1 MAGAGT
7 DASSSNPSPTVRTSS
22 YTTVSSGS
30 VSHARLRNSS
40 SVVAHRMSSATSR
53 SRHSGQRR
61 IPRTLRSTQH
71 GDTGGPLLLSSS
83 SSSNS
88 LAGRYRTISGATI
101 QHHTDDIAH
110 TDTVSSPLLRFASLR
125 LDTAVD
131 GEGPRLGQSVP
142 LAMVEG
148 SSDLDEFPALSTRP
162 MSDQNPVCPVPLTIA
177 MHAQFRM
184 NRTQSDNTTTEWPV
198 SRSLSGN
205 PSNSFVDVSSSCATE
220 NMGNNTNCSVE
231 PIGVNSGNGDIPS
244 IDDSSNRLQ
253 NECISHPSSGELG
266 SGDSASSPQPNTS
279 ESTFFSVR
287 FPPRRD
293 LNQSS
298 NLTTTPS
305 SNTNQEP
312 EADHD
317 FYRSDPNRPPYR
329 TTDHPQKI
337 LVGLNDLRQR
347 GQFCDVVLQAGS
359 SRLPAHRNVLASSSQ
374 YFYAMFTGPMA
385 EARSPCVQIQGID
398 ENALVQLIDFIYT
411 GEISVT
417 EENVQTLLPAANLL
431 QLPSVRD
438 SCCEFLQ
445 SQLHPSNCLGIQ
457 RFADLHDCPDLL
469 ASSRRFTEQ
478 HFGELLEQDDEFL
491 TLTAEQLGQL
501 IASDRLAVTED
512 QVFEAVLRW
521 IAHDVSNRQQAARNL
536 CGRVRF
542 SLLPRDYLVRLSQSE
557 AFLTANPWC
566 KDYLIEALS
575 YHLLSWDEKLRVTS
589 ERAKP
594 RTPVGL
600 PKVSVWTVSFIVS
613 CALATNLFERI
624 AHYIRY
630 TERRHTNAPHL
641 SDSSTFSSAPTSA
654 VNASSS
660 PGCLQQ
666 HHPLYL
672 PVCPWSI
679 QQPLFS

>member
-1 MAGAGT
+1 MYGESLFPHSTSRQGRLTYSSLDSHGGFTNSESAAHSVAESNGSSRTRFIPGLDGPNLSGTSVSGLHHRFSWRSRSQPPFSDAETAYRELASPIFLNTESNQQMAGAGT

-40 SVVAHRMSSATSR
+40 SVVAHRMSSAASR

-101 QHHTDDIAH
+101 QHHTDDVAH

-184 NRTQSDNTTTEWPV
+184 NRTQSDNATTEWPV

-205 PSNSFVDVSSSCATE
+205 PSNSFVDVSSSCTTE
-220 NMGNNTNCSVE
+220 NVGNNTNCSVE
-231 PIGVNSGNGDIPS
+231 PIGVNSGNEEIPP

-253 NECISHPSSGELG
+253 NERISHPSSGELG

-298 NLTTTPS
+298 NLTTAPS

-329 TTDHPQKI
+329 TADHPQKI

-478 HFGELLEQDDEFL
+478 HFG
-491 TLTAEQLGQL
+491 
-501 IASDRLAVTED
+501 I
-512 QVFEAVLRW
+512 
-521 IAHDVSNRQQAARNL
+521 HDI
-536 CGRVRF
+536 GI
-542 SLLPRDYLVRLSQSE
+542 
-557 AFLTANPWC
+557 TGG
-566 KDYLIEALS
+566 
-575 YHLLSWDEKLRVTS
+575 
-589 ERAKP
+589 
-594 RTPVGL
+594 VGL
-600 PKVSVWTVSFIVS
+600 LQNTFTVVAKDHMAQEIETVADTLSGA
-613 CALATNLFERI
+613 CLFPR
-624 AHYIRY
+624 A
-630 TERRHTNAPHL
+630 RH
-641 SDSSTFSSAPTSA
+641 
-654 VNASSS
+654 SSS
-660 PGCLQQ
+660 Q
-666 HHPLYL
+666 
-672 PVCPWSI
+672 
-679 QQPLFS
+679 